1 MTSDIKIKSLKTI
14 RGKDLK
20 IRYTQDNF
28 EDVLINQR
36 QFLDETGNTLTP
48 VSPKLLERQVTTNNP
63 TIAKT
68 GSTQPRHVSACFG
81 SPNNPGERSYKIII
95 PYHPTEAG
103 HSEQIQEIMNHNS
116 PSQLLEPSS
125 PLRLIYYGE
134 GT

>member
-1 MTSDIKIKSLKTI
+1 MTSDARIKSLRTI

-28 EDVLINQR
+28 EDILVNQR

-48 VSPKLLERQVTTNNP
+48 VSPKLLERQVATNNP
-63 TIAKT
+63 AIAKI
-68 GSTQPRHVSACFG
+68 GGTQPRHISACFG

-95 PYHPTEAG
+95 PYHPDEIG
-103 HSEQIQEIMNHNS
+103 HSEQIQEILNYNS
-116 PSQLLEPSS
+116 SSQLLEPSS
-125 PLRLIYYGE
+125 PLKLLYHGE